1 MKNFLRKTG
10 FFDDAFDSLF
20 APSYDSGTIMKTDI
34 KETEKE
40 FEISI
45 DLPGFKKENVT
56 LNFDNGYINV
66 SAKKEQEETE
76 GKYIRRER
84 TLSCSRSYYIGDI
97 DKSSIKAKY
106 ENGVLTVTLPK
117 EEERKPVSTTIAI
130 D

>member
-1 MKNFLRKTG
+1 MKNFLRKNG
-10 FFDDAFDSLF
+10 FFEDAFDSLF
-20 APSYDSGTIMKTDI
+20 TPSHIDGTIMKTDI
-34 KETEKE
+34 KETEKD

-45 DLPGFKKENVT
+45 DLPGFKKENVS
-56 LNFDNGYINV
+56 LNFNDGYITV
-66 SAKKEQEETE
+66 SAKKEQDETE

-84 TLSCSRSYYIGDI
+84 TVSCSRSYYIGDI

-106 ENGVLTVTLPK
+106 ENGVLTITLPK